1 MARKLKKKVKIFI
14 LTFLFGIPLIV
25 FGVFFFGTPEAP
37 EKELTKARLAIA
49 DAHRIIEKDFIPTTL
64 TVAENLYDSAMYFW
78 RIENERFILSR
89 DYSKSRTYA
98 IRSEQQ
104 ALISP
109 KIAIQN
115 TNEFLGNLEKDLA
128 AIRRDTATIGQLVTK
143 LPVPA
148 IINKKYTRGI
158 MNLQEAMLNKE
169 QKNYKECN
177 VKLAVAK
184 SDLADVAKYAK
195 SLLDGYFTRLPMW
208 KRWAD
213 QTIRESA
220 QTQSYAMVVDKFA
233 GKCFV
238 YKAGKLKT
246 TYNVEVGKNWIGDKL
261 YSGDKATPEGRYKV
275 TKKKDGSQTKYFKA
289 LLLNYPNEED
299 KARFRNGIKARTI
312 PGYARI
318 GGLIEIHGGGGR
330 GMNWTDGCIAFA
342 DNDMESLYR
351 MIPSGCPVTILGSLQ
366 PIFEAL
372 NIPKP

>member
-49 DAHRIIEKDFIPTTL
+49 NAHRIIEKDFIPTTL

-89 DYSKSRTYA
+89 DYAKSRTYA

>member
-184 SDLADVAKYAK
+184 SDHADVAKYAK